1 LTSLSADVSCSPIR
15 AGNLQTRR
23 QLPLAALGCAME
35 WSAKLFRNDQPFGS
49 WAEDLAAAFVQLEP
63 RKIAEQPFR
72 GTISRIDVAPIK
84 VSRVEATKHKVLR
97 LRSHIARSSDDVCF
111 INLQLEGLACYTQRD
126 HEQICGPGDL
136 AVVETTEP
144 FEIAN
149 CRNFKLFCFAV
160 PRYLLPGNFSERPR
174 LRLSATDTGRALSRT
189 LAGYAELCIRSQ
201 RASEIS
207 AIGGTHI
214 VDLISHAT
222 AVLGERPSERASV
235 PVLLSMM
242 LDYIDRHSDDP
253 EVGAATLA
261 LKFHCSPRYVHKLF
275 ATTGR
280 SVGEHINDK
289 RILVCSRNLLDR
301 NFQKKTIAEI
311 AFTAGFRDIS
321 HFNRLFKRSNGAAPR
336 EFRRAMT
343 AQTVTGAR

>member
-1 LTSLSADVSCSPIR
+1 
-15 AGNLQTRR
+15 
-23 QLPLAALGCAME
+23 ME
-35 WSAKLFRNDQPFGS
+35 WSATLFRKDQPFGS

-63 RKIAEQPFR
+63 RKTAEQAFH

-97 LRSHIARSSDDVCF
+97 LRSHIARSNEDICF
-111 INLQLEGLACYTQRD
+111 INLQLEGLSCYTQRG
-126 HEQICGPGDL
+126 HEQICGPGDV

-160 PRYLLPGNFSERPR
+160 PRYLLPGDFCERPR
-174 LRLSATDTGRALSRT
+174 LRLSATDAGRALSRT

-207 AIGGTHI
+207 AVGGTHI

-222 AVLGERPSERASV
+222 AVLGEGPSERASA

-253 EVGAATLA
+253 ELGAATLA
-261 LKFHCSPRYVHKLF
+261 LKFDCSPRYVHKLF
-275 ATTGR
+275 ATTDR
-280 SVGEHINDK
+280 SVGEHINDR
-289 RILVCSRNLLDR
+289 RILACTRNLLDR

-311 AFTAGFRDIS
+311 AFAAGFRDIS
-321 HFNRLFKRSNGAAPR
+321 HFNRLFKRSNGTAPR

-343 AQTVTGAR
+343 F